1 MTLTHEWVNKPAVAA
16 AFSRAAHGYEE
27 SAAFQRHS
35 GERLLALLEGRAEG
49 RSALDVGC
57 GTGYFSRRLTA
68 YDYRVT
74 ALDLAPGMLAQARRL
89 DSAQHYLLADME
101 HLPLA
106 DECVDL
112 CFCNLAIQWCASL
125 PRTLGE
131 LMRVTRPGGRVLF
144 TTLAAGS
151 LQELDS
157 AWRQVDGRQHV
168 NRFLRHEQI
177 AAACAPYRHCLT
189 MHTLRY
195 YFPDVMALMR
205 SLKGIGATHLHA
217 GRSGGLNGRQHLAR
231 LAQCYPREAQGVAL
245 SYQLVVGELTRD

>member
-1 MTLTHEWVNKPAVAA
+1 MTLAHEWVDKPAVAA
-16 AFSRAAHGYEE
+16 AFSRAAHSYDAA
-27 SAAFQRHS
+27 AAFQRHS
-35 GERLLALLEGRAEG
+35 GEHLLALLDGAGAGRV
-49 RSALDVGC
+49 ALDVGC

-68 YDYRVT
+68 CDYRVT

-89 DSAQHYLLADME
+89 DSAQHYVLADME
-101 HLPLA
+101 RLPLA
-106 DECVDL
+106 DACVDL

-125 PRTLGE
+125 PRALGE
-131 LMRVTRPGGRVLF
+131 LMRVTRPGGRVVF
-144 TTLAAGS
+144 TTLADGS
-151 LQELDS
+151 LQELAA

-195 YFPDVMALMR
+195 HFPDVVALMR

-217 GRSGGLNGRQHLAR
+217 GRMGGLSGRQRLAR
-231 LAQCYPREAQGVAL
+231 LAQCYPRQAQGVAL
-245 SYQLVVGELTRD
+245 SYQLVVGELTRG